1 MIIDALYLK
10 PVGILTPILQV
21 ILIILLFCIAIL
33 TQYSEYIKT
42 GKTYG
47 RYPFRISTFLSSIYE
62 EIIFRGIVLFGLLHI
77 TNSIYAV
84 ITSSLLFGLW
94 HLKNH
99 KWQTRSQTMYQ
110 VVYTGLI
117 FGPIM
122 AIISLW
128 TGTIWI
134 AVILHYIHNI
144 LADLMRKRKVPFL

>member
-1 MIIDALYLK
+1 MIIDALYFK
-10 PVGILTPILQV
+10 QVGILTPILQI
-21 ILIILLFCIAIL
+21 ILIVLLFCIAIL

-62 EIIFRGIVLFGLLHI
+62 EIIFRGIVLFGLAQI
-77 TNSIYAV
+77 MSPVSAV
-84 ITSSLLFGLW
+84 AIASLLFGLW
-94 HLKNH
+94 HVKNYR
-99 KWQTRSQTMYQ
+99 WQTRSQTMYQ
-110 VVYTGLI
+110 VSYTGLI

>member
-94 HLKNH
+94 HVKNH

-144 LADLMRKRKVPFL
+144 LADLMRKRKVPF